1 MVAYNLP
8 YTKPKGEG
16 VLICTLCVMDTH
28 SLPSSRRLSH
38 PHPDLQFAS
47 MTSRLPPL
55 PPSATHSPPLPPLPP
70 MPPHSPPLPPLPP
83 LANHSPPLPLATI
96 PLPPLPPAT
105 NHLPSLRLVTASI
118 PPFQPRPH
126 PLLGGKP
133 QRRPTSFHTAT
144 NGKFPYFS
152 FFAYRS

>member
-1 MVAYNLP
+1 MVVYNLP
-8 YTKPKGEG
+8 YAKPQGEG

-28 SLPSSRRLSH
+28 SLPSSRGLSH

-47 MTSRLPPL
+47 MASRLPPL
-55 PPSATHSPPLPPLPP
+55 PPPATHSPPLPPLPL
-70 MPPHSPPLPPLPP
+70 MATHS
-83 LANHSPPLPLATI
+83 SPLPLSTI
-96 PLPPLPPAT
+96 PLPSLSPAT
-105 NHLPSLRLVTASI
+105 THLPSLRLVTASI
-118 PPFQPRPH
+118 PPFPPRPPH

-133 QRRPTSFHTAT
+133 QRQRWPTSFHTAK